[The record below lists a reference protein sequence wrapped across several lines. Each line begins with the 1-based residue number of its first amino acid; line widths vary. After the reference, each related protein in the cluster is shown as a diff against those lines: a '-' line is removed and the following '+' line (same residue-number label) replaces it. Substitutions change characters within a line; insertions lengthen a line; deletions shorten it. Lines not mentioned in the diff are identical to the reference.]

1 MKYAGLTGG
10 QLTTKPMIRLNRSIE
25 IEHYFE
31 DDGPL
36 AQALVKFES
45 REQQVQ
51 MACAVYEAMLNG
63 RCLVVEAGTGVGKS
77 FAYLIPAIHNLT
89 KVKGKTLVSTFTI
102 TLQEQLINKDIP
114 ALEEVLGQNFKAKLA
129 KGRANYVCLR
139 RLDFAMRRSRAMFEQ
154 ISDELNEIKR
164 WSEDTADGSLSDLPF
179 VPSGEAWDA
188 VRSEHGSCP
197 AARCNHFKDCFWRKA
212 RRQLDSADIIIANH
226 ALMFSDLVLKE
237 QGHSLLPDYHF
248 VIIDEAHNIENH
260 FGIDISSGRLN
271 YLLDR
276 LYSSRTKK
284 GLLAYNKQA
293 EKVIRLVND
302 ARNAGRR
309 FFKEVRNWYENNKE
323 ETGGRCYSNF
333 VEDNLS
339 GHLKLLRTELSSL
352 AKKGNDNDENYEI
365 KRFADMAAELIVDLG
380 NFITQQLREQ
390 VYWIESD
397 EQRSRVIRLKSA
409 PLNVGED
416 VRRTLFDVYDS
427 VVLTSATLS
436 CDGGQTGDF
445 DFLADRLGLED
456 FDALKLGSPFDYYKQ
471 VTLYI
476 EKDLPDP
483 NEPDFIDSAAA
494 AIQKYV
500 EKTTGGTFVLF
511 TSYEMLNRVAEQTAD
526 WFSAKGFNFLYQGG
540 RFDRGTL
547 LKKFKAHDNSVLFG
561 TDSFW
566 QGVDVP
572 GAVLSNVIIVKLPFA
587 VPNHPLVAG
596 RVEQIRQKGGNP
608 FYEYQLP
615 SAIIKFKQGFGRL
628 IRSKTDTGI
637 VAVLDSRIINRKYG
651 QRFLGSIP
659 KCRIEI
665 VSG

>member
-1 MKYAGLTGG
+1 
-10 QLTTKPMIRLNRSIE
+10 MIRLNPSIE

-31 DDGPL
+31 NDGLL
-36 AQALVKFES
+36 ARALAKFEP
-45 REQQVQ
+45 RPQQVQ
-51 MACAVYEAMLNG
+51 MAGAVYQALLNG
-63 RCLVVEAGTGVGKS
+63 RRLVVEAGTGVGKS

-89 KVKGKTLVSTFTI
+89 KGGGKTLISTFTI

-114 ALEEVLGQNFKAKLA
+114 ALAKVLPQDFSAKLA
-129 KGRANYVCLR
+129 KGRGNYLCLR
-139 RLDFAMRRSRAMFEQ
+139 RLDFAIRRSRAMFAQ
-154 ISDELNEIKR
+154 INDELNQIKQ
-164 WSEDTADGSLSDLPF
+164 WLADTADGSLSDLPF
-179 VPSGEAWDA
+179 VPSTEAWDA
-188 VRSEHGSCP
+188 VHSEHGSCP
-197 AARCNHFKDCFWRKA
+197 AARCSHFKNCFWRKA
-212 RRQLDSADIIIANH
+212 RRQLDSADIIVANH

-237 QGHSLLPDYHF
+237 QGHNLLPDYNF
-248 VIIDEAHNIENH
+248 VIIDEAHNIENVAQDH

-276 LYSSRTKK
+276 LYSSRTKR
-284 GLLAYNKQA
+284 GLLVYNKQA
-293 EKVIRLVND
+293 QKAVRLVDD
-302 ARNAGRR
+302 ARNAGRK
-309 FFKEVRNWYENNKE
+309 FFKEVRGWYEQNKE
-323 ETGGRCYSNF
+323 ETGGRCHSNF

-352 AKKGNDNDENYEI
+352 AKKGNDKDENYEI
-365 KRFADMAAELIVDLG
+365 SRFANMAADLIVDLQ

-397 EQRSRVIRLKSA
+397 QQRSRATRLKSA
-409 PLNVGED
+409 PLNVGQD

-445 DFLADRLGLED
+445 DFLAARVGLED
-456 FDALKLGSPFDYYKQ
+456 FDALKLGSPFDYYNQ

-483 NEPDFIDSAAA
+483 NEPDFVDSATT
-494 AIQKYV
+494 AIEKYV
-500 EKTTGGTFVLF
+500 RKTSGRAFVLF
-511 TSYEMLNRVAEQTAD
+511 TSYEMLNRVAEKIAG
-526 WFSAKGFNFLYQGG
+526 WFGEQGFNFLCQGG
-540 RFDRGTL
+540 RFDRSTL

-572 GAVLSNVIIVKLPFA
+572 GAVLSNVIIVRLPFA
-587 VPNHPLVAG
+587 VPSHPLVAG
-596 RVEQIRQKGGNP
+596 RVEQIRQQGGNP
-608 FYEYQLP
+608 FFEYQLP

-651 QRFLGSIP
+651 QRFLSSIP

-665 VSG
+665 AGSVG

>member
-1 MKYAGLTGG
+1 
-10 QLTTKPMIRLNRSIE
+10 MIRPNPSIE

-36 AQALVKFES
+36 AQALAKFEP

-51 MACAVYEAMLNG
+51 MACAVYEAMLGN

-77 FAYLIPAIHNLT
+77 FAYLIPAIHNLI
-89 KVKGKTLVSTFTI
+89 KGKGKTLISTFTI

-114 ALEEVLGQNFKAKLA
+114 TLEEVLSQDFKAKLA
-129 KGRANYVCLR
+129 KGRANYICLR
-139 RLDFAMRRSRAMFEQ
+139 RLDFAIRRSRAMFAH
-154 ISDELNEIKR
+154 INDELNEIKG
-164 WSEDTADGSLSDLPF
+164 WSDDTIDGSLSDLPF
-179 VPSGEAWDA
+179 VPSAEAWDA

-197 AARCNHFKDCFWRKA
+197 ATRCNHFKNCFWRKA

-237 QGHSLLPDYHF
+237 QGHNLLPDYNF
-248 VIIDEAHNIENH
+248 VIIDEAHNIENVAQEH

-271 YLLDR
+271 YLLNR
-276 LYSSRTKK
+276 LYSSRTTR
-284 GLLAYNKQA
+284 GLLAYKKQA
-293 EKVIRLVND
+293 EKAIRLVND

-309 FFKEVRNWYENNKE
+309 FFKEVRSWYENNKQ

-352 AKKGNDNDENYEI
+352 AKRGNDNDENYEI
-365 KRFADMAAELIVDLG
+365 TRFANMAADLTVDLG
-380 NFITQQLREQ
+380 NFITQHLREQ
-390 VYWIESD
+390 VYWVESD

-416 VRRTLFDVYDS
+416 IRRTLFEVYDS

-436 CDGGQTGDF
+436 CDGEQAGDF
-445 DFLADRLGLED
+445 DFLAGRLGLED
-456 FDALKLGSPFDYYKQ
+456 FDALKLGSPFDYYNQ

-494 AIQKYV
+494 AIKKYI
-500 EKTTGGTFVLF
+500 EKATGGTFVLF
-511 TSYEMLNRVAEQTAD
+511 TSYEMLNRIAEKTAD
-526 WFSAKGFNFLYQGG
+526 WFGKKNCNFLYQGG
-540 RFDRGTL
+540 KFDRGTL

-572 GAVLSNVIIVKLPFA
+572 GAILSNVIIVRLPFA
-587 VPNHPLVAG
+587 VPSHPLVAG
-596 RVEQIRQKGGNP
+596 RVEQIKQKGGNP
-608 FYEYQLP
+608 FFDYQLP

-628 IRSKTDTGI
+628 IRSKSDTGI

-651 QRFLGSIP
+651 QQFLRSIP
-659 KCRIEI
+659 KCKVEI
-665 VSG
+665 VAG

>member
-1 MKYAGLTGG
+1 
-10 QLTTKPMIRLNRSIE
+10 MIRPNPSIE

-31 DDGPL
+31 NDGPL
-36 AQALVKFES
+36 AQTLTKFEP

-89 KVKGKTLVSTFTI
+89 KCKGKTLISTFTI

-114 ALEEVLGQNFKAKLA
+114 ALEAVLPQNFKARLA

-139 RLDFAMRRSRAMFEQ
+139 RLDFAIRRSRVMFEQ
-154 ISDELNEIKR
+154 INDELNQIKR
-164 WSEDTADGSLSDLPF
+164 WSQDTADGSLTDLPF
-179 VPSGEAWDA
+179 VPSAEAWDA

-197 AARCNHFKDCFWRKA
+197 AARCNHFKNCFWRKA

-237 QGHSLLPDYHF
+237 EGHSLLPDYHF
-248 VIIDEAHNIENH
+248 VIIDEAHNIENVAQDH

-276 LYSSRTKK
+276 LYSSRTKR
-284 GLLAYNKQA
+284 GLLVYNKQA
-293 EKVIRLVND
+293 QKAVELVND
-302 ARNAGRR
+302 ARNAGRK
-309 FFKEVRNWYENNKE
+309 FFKEVRSWYENNKE
-323 ETGGRCYSNF
+323 ETGGRCHSNF
-333 VEDNLS
+333 TEDNLS

-365 KRFADMAAELIVDLG
+365 KRFADMAADLITDMQ

-471 VTLYI
+471 VKLYI
-476 EKDLPDP
+476 ERDLPDP
-483 NEPDFIDSAAA
+483 NEPDFIDSAAS

-511 TSYEMLNRVAEQTAD
+511 TSYEMLNRVVEKTAG
-526 WFSAKGFNFLYQGG
+526 WFSKKGFNFLYQSAFGETSPVGGGG

-547 LKKFKAHDNSVLFG
+547 LKKFKAHNNSVLFG

-572 GAVLSNVIIVKLPFA
+572 GAILSNVIIVKLPFA
-587 VPNHPLVAG
+587 VPSHPLVAG

-628 IRSKTDTGI
+628 IRSKTDMGI
-637 VAVLDSRIINRKYG
+637 VVVLDSRMINRGYG
-651 QRFLGSIP
+651 QQFLNSIP